1 MYKLIIMAC
10 VLVLSGCSTFFYDN
24 IPRGNLTGNILL
36 NWKGSDAF
44 VYYPDS
50 KEPLTFVRFN
60 DEKIEPGKM
69 VTDGGSI
76 PRPLWIFRNYSP
88 WGYAPAYIMS
98 NY

>member
-1 MYKLIIMAC
+1 MAC

-36 NWKGSDAF
+36 NWKGNDAF

-50 KEPLTFVRFN
+50 EKPLTFVRFN
-60 DEKIEPGKM
+60 NEKIKPRKM

-76 PRPLWIFRNYSP
+76 PRPLWIFRSYSP